1 MIDIHTL
8 PVALTIVL
16 VGWSSWRFAASQAE
30 LQQERR
36 IWLQGCLCIAGGLVL
51 EAQPLLHWR
60 WLDAVSMAGL
70 LGGYQQFALVLSRL
84 QQQRSHYLL
93 GVLLLLLTTLMNTP
107 WQPVAVA
114 ESWNTV
120 ALALVYARLSW
131 LHWQIERAIRQGY
144 PILTTLY
151 GLGMLAF
158 LARLALHVLGLQDPA
173 LLDLVEPL
181 LYLLASTATIYG
193 SFGFLMVILRRRTQR
208 LVRETLQDGLTGVL
222 NRRGLDEALLQLQ
235 QGMPLYPCVAI
246 AMLDVDHFKQV
257 NDRYGHAAGDEVLR
271 QLARFFR
278 QSLRAQDVFARYGG
292 EEFCVL
298 MPGAALADA
307 QRKLDQLRAAFA
319 TQALLAEAPDLRC
332 TFSAGLVCWDEVE
345 VNPEKLLHQADDLL
359 YAAKRAGRNCIMVAD
374 PRGD

>member
-1 MIDIHTL
+1 MFDVHTL
-8 PVALTIVL
+8 PISLTIIL

-30 LQQERR
+30 LQRERR
-36 IWLQGCLCIAGGLVL
+36 VWLQGCLCVACSLVL
-51 EAQPLLHWR
+51 EAQPVWRGAAWSMLSITLL
-60 WLDAVSMAGL
+60 M
-70 LGGYQQFALVLSRL
+70 GGFIQLSLVLSWL
-84 QQQRSHYLL
+84 QACASQWRRWT
-93 GVLLLLLTTLMNTP
+93 LLLVVM
-107 WQPVAVA
+107 VAI
-114 ESWNTV
+114 NGTV
-120 ALALVYARLSW
+120 SDGALPDIGNALALGSVFVRLSW
-131 LHWQIERAIRQGY
+131 LHWQIERQTRF
-144 PILTTLY
+144 PILTSLY
-151 GLGMLAF
+151 ALGAATF
-158 LARLALHVLGLQDPA
+158 AARVALDVLGLHDPA

-181 LYLLASTATIYG
+181 LYLFASTATIYG

-271 QLARFFR
+271 RLAQFFR

-298 MPGAALADA
+298 MPGASLEDA
-307 QRKLDQLRAAFA
+307 RRKLDQLREGFAAEV
-319 TQALLAEAPDLRC
+319 LLAHEPALRC
-332 TFSAGLVCWDEVE
+332 SFSAGLVCWDNVE

-359 YAAKRAGRNCIMVAD
+359 YEAKRAGRNRIVI
-374 PRGD
+374 PG